1 MIAESRNSKAAV
13 SYSEAASSSLC
24 RQEVWGSWLSGL
36 GPAHI
41 CIARSIPL
49 PQFCRANAVRFSPV
63 SGKQSLGKW
72 NGLPKMTKQQN
83 VGNYDMPA
91 VGMCAQG
98 TAIYTATLQDIL
110 CSGLLD
116 NCHFCLSL
124 TIITS
129 ETLPWELT
137 WVWYIS
143 PITSAFHSWCGT
155 DHRSFSLLA
164 GSCSFCQ

>member
-1 MIAESRNSKAAV
+1 MTAHLKSKSLICILLV
-13 SYSEAASSSLC
+13 S
-24 RQEVWGSWLSGL
+24 LSFSGGL
-36 GPAHI
+36 GGAVAQGWPLASGGCLKLPCQTGGVGKLTVRPRACTHLY
-41 CIARSIPL
+41 CTKHTPPSL

-98 TAIYTATLQDIL
+98 AAIYTATLQDIL

-137 WVWYIS
+137 
-143 PITSAFHSWCGT
+143 
-155 DHRSFSLLA
+155 
-164 GSCSFCQ
+164 